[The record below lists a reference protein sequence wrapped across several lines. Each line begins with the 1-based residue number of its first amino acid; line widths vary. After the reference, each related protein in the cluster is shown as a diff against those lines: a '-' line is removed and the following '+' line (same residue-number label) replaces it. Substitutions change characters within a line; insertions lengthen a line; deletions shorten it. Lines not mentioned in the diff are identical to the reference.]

1 MSPAISTS
9 VSAKPSLVRVADYIL
24 SSLADRGVRHV
35 FMVSGG
41 GAMHLND
48 AIGREGRIQYICN
61 HHEQAS
67 AMAAEGYARAT
78 GQIGVVN
85 VTAGP
90 GGVNALNGVF
100 GAFTDSIPML
110 VLSGQVK
117 RETLLTTHGLTGKL
131 RQLGDQEVDIVV
143 MVKNITKY
151 AVTITDPKSIR
162 YHLERAVHLAASGR
176 PGPCWLDIPVDV
188 QAAQI
193 NPAQLVG
200 YDPAEDVQDSDE
212 ARLPEL
218 CREIIRKIAAA
229 KRPVILAG
237 SGVRIGGAVDVF
249 LRVIAKLGI
258 PVTTAWT
265 HDIIA
270 TDHPLFC
277 GRPGSIGDRP
287 GNFTVQNSDLVLV
300 IGSRL
305 NIRQV
310 SYNWGFFARHAY
322 KIQVDVDRAELQKPM
337 VKIDFPVCS
346 DARLF
351 LEELERQTSAYRPAP
366 EHASWLDWCR
376 ERKKKYPVF
385 QPEKQICAGPQ
396 INPYHFAHVLFQE
409 LADDDIVVCGDATAT
424 IVTFQ
429 CANIRMGQRLL
440 SNSGA
445 ASMGHDLPAAIGAAV
460 ARGGRRVICLAG
472 DGSLQM
478 NLQELQTVA
487 HHRWP
492 VKLFVLNNGGYLSI
506 RQTQSNFFGLQ
517 VGATAESGVS
527 FPDHVKLAAA
537 YGLGATRLEGPDFKE
552 SLRGVLAS
560 PEPEVCEVML
570 DRKQTFEPKLTSR
583 RLPDGRMVSSPLEDM
598 FPFLSREELREN
610 MLVPLLE
617 D

>member
-1 MSPAISTS
+1 MSTT
-9 VSAKPSLVRVADYIL
+9 RVADYIIQT
-24 SSLADRGVRHV
+24 LADRGVRHI

-48 AIGREGRIQYICN
+48 AIGREPRLQYICN

-67 AMAAEGYARAT
+67 AMAAEGYARVT

-110 VLSGQVK
+110 VVSGQVK
-117 RETLLTTHGLTGKL
+117 RATCLRTHGLTGKL
-131 RQLGDQEVDIVV
+131 RQLGDQEVDIVA
-143 MVKNITKY
+143 MVRNMTKY
-151 AVTITDPKSIR
+151 AVMVTEPESVC
-162 YHLERAVHLAASGR
+162 YHLERALHLASTGR

-188 QAAQI
+188 QGAQI
-193 NPAQLVG
+193 DPALLGG
-200 YDPAEDVQDSDE
+200 YDPAEDTQDTDE
-212 ARLPEL
+212 ARLPEI
-218 CREIIRKIAAA
+218 CREIVAKISAS
-229 KRPVILAG
+229 KRPVVLAG
-237 SGVRIGGAVDVF
+237 SGVRVAGAVDVF
-249 LRVIAKLGI
+249 QRVIEALGI

-265 HDIIA
+265 HDTIA
-270 TDHPLFC
+270 SSNPLFC

-305 NIRQV
+305 NVRQV
-310 SYNWGFFARHAY
+310 SYNWESFARNAH
-322 KIQVDVDRAELQKPM
+322 KIQVDVDRAELEKPM
-337 VKIDFPVCS
+337 VKIDMPVCC
-346 DARLF
+346 DARRF
-351 LEELERQTSAYRPAP
+351 LEELERQLAGYVPPSAHR
-366 EHASWLDWCR
+366 EWLSWCR
-376 ERKKKYPVF
+376 ERTRRYPVF
-385 QPEKQICAGPQ
+385 QPEKQTTCGSG

-409 LADDDIVVCGDATAT
+409 LDADDIIACGDATAT

-429 CANIRMGQRLL
+429 CADIRLGQRLF

-460 ARGGRRVICLAG
+460 ARAGRRVICLAG

-478 NLQELQTVA
+478 NIQELQTVA

-492 VKLFVLNNGGYLSI
+492 IKIFVLNNGGYLSI

-517 VGATAESGVS
+517 VGATPESGVS
-527 FPDHVKLAAA
+527 FPDHVALARA
-537 YGLGATRLEGPDFKE
+537 YGIHATRLEGAEFVLD
-552 SLRGVLAS
+552 LRRVLAS

-570 DRKQTFEPKLTSR
+570 DRDQTFEPKLTSR

-598 FPFLSREELREN
+598 APFLSREELREN
-610 MLVPLLE
+610 MLVPLVGE
-617 D
+617 